1 MKCGFGLG
9 SCNSEALY
17 IATRKAGWQHFMNFG
32 TLKMTKQWQKR
43 KKTPCCEFHRKKL
56 SETYPDQYTFRREGS
71 PDGESPTPTT
81 VLVTGPDEPGPS
93 KDS

>member
-9 SCNSEALY
+9 TCNSEALY
-17 IATRKAGWQHFMNFG
+17 TATRKAGWQHSMNFG

-71 PDGESPTPTT
+71 PDGEVPARSPRI
-81 VLVTGPDEPGPS
+81 VTRSDGSGGS
-93 KDS
+93 